1 MRNPRTNLLVG
12 LLLLLP
18 ALLWAANTTINRVPS
33 TSGSG
38 AATYNP
44 DMNQFLANEDANRQ
58 GELPLFPDGVVAV
71 NGGGLHGTAANMT
84 SPPFATIAYTS
95 AGNRVTQASMSINYA
110 GQGCPG
116 TGTAWVMASAQ
127 TANALGTFTRVPGSI
142 YFTDCA
148 SGPTAPPALPSDAL
162 WLMQVSLS
170 GNQIAAVRDV
180 AVRSVGTT
188 RGTLDL
194 CLAASAVTMPAVGD
208 VAVTGA
214 IGGVTVLGA
223 NNRRCSALIKNNGT
237 ADMRCAPVTLTVSAV
252 VGFPIKPG
260 ETLALSLEGRESW
273 RCIRTTAITTA
284 ASIAEAVAP

>member
-1 MRNPRTNLLVG
+1 VRNRLINLL

-38 AATYNP
+38 AATYQQ
-44 DMNQFLANEDANRQ
+44 DLDQFLRNEDANRQ
-58 GELPLFPDGVVAV
+58 GELPLFPEGAVAV
-71 NGGGLHGTAANMT
+71 NGGGLHGTAASMT
-84 SPPFATIAYTS
+84 SPPFATIGYTS

-116 TGTAWVMASAQ
+116 TATAWVIASAQ
-127 TANALGTFTRVPGSI
+127 TASGFGTFARVPGSI

-148 SGPTAPPALPSDAL
+148 SGSTPPPLPNDSL

-170 GNQIAAVRDV
+170 GNQISAVRDV

-188 RGTLDL
+188 RGSLDL
-194 CLAASAVTMPAVGD
+194 CLAASAVTMPAIGD

-223 NNRRCSALIKNNGT
+223 NNRRCQALIKNNGT
-237 ADMRCAPVTLTVSAV
+237 ADMRCAPVSLTVSAV

-260 ETLALSLEGRESW
+260 ETLSLSLEGRESW
-273 RCIRTTAITTA
+273 KCIRTTSTTTA